1 MFFAN
6 ASAAVNLNG
15 SPGNNFKVER
25 GVKQG
30 CPLAPYL
37 FLIVGEALTHV
48 IKKAIKEKRLRGVT
62 LPGGKK
68 QQSIAQY
75 VDDSSFMVRGEK
87 RDVDEMVRLLKVFSA
102 ASGMEINW
110 KKSSAYWF
118 DKYTHKPEWLNGY
131 NWQWAEEGDL
141 SKLLGTPFGL
151 NLNTQDVDQFLYA
164 KIAKKLDY

>member
-1 MFFAN
+1 MRKMNIDDKFIKWVKLLFAN

-15 SPGNNFKVER
+15 SPSNNFKVER
-25 GVKQG
+25 GVRQG
-30 CPLAPYL
+30 RPLAPYL

-75 VDDSSFMVRGEK
+75 VDDSLFMVRREV

-110 KKSSAYWF
+110 EKSSAY
-118 DKYTHKPEWLNGY
+118 
-131 NWQWAEEGDL
+131 
-141 SKLLGTPFGL
+141 
-151 NLNTQDVDQFLYA
+151 
-164 KIAKKLDY
+164 